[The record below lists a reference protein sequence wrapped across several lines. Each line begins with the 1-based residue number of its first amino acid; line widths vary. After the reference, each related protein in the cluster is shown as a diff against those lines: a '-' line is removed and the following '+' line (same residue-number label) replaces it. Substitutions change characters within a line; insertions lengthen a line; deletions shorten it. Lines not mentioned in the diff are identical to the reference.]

1 MLRIPHKY
9 IQYNQTFMPLCNI
22 GGEATTTTAAKHWQG
37 LFSPGARFAQ
47 KIFSLVIYSRKHKI
61 NVYEY
66 RHHTFPSHVCVCVY
80 CSRVGTQNTIQQNE
94 QCARSLKYQYLR
106 RSRRAA
112 NITLGILA
120 CDAVIVLSAEWGAHV
135 FRAAICVTRDNIV
148 LPS

>member
-22 GGEATTTTAAKHWQG
+22 GGEATTTAAKHWQG

-66 RHHTFPSHVCVCVY
+66 RHHTFPSHVCVCIAA
-80 CSRVGTQNTIQQNE
+80 GWEHKIQFSKMSSAPDPLNISI
-94 QCARSLKYQYLR
+94 CA
-106 RSRRAA
+106 AA
-112 NITLGILA
+112 ATTITLGILA
-120 CDAVIVLSAEWGAHV
+120 CDAVIVLRCGHTCGVGCTCFQGGYMCDSG
-135 FRAAICVTRDNIV
+135 
-148 LPS
+148 